1 MKDLD
6 VTHFASSVELAE
18 TAAKDW
24 LGLIP
29 SFPAA
34 HLVAIPGGR
43 IASDFFDAVT
53 AHAVASGVSFEHV
66 YFFWSDERCVP
77 PEHRDSNFRVAKAE
91 LLGPLGIYRNRIHRI
106 KGELAPDEAV
116 ADANAALGLL
126 APTNSAGQPVLD
138 LVLLGMGEDG
148 HVASLFPNAPASV
161 VECETPYVAVR
172 NAGKPPPLRISLSY
186 AAIAAAAEVWVL
198 VSGPGKEDVFRES
211 LRPGAKT
218 PLARI
223 LQSRKSTRIF
233 TDLATGQLAHKPD
246 GGKLT

>member
-1 MKDLD
+1 
-6 VTHFASSVELAE
+6 
-18 TAAKDW
+18 
-24 LGLIP
+24 
-29 SFPAA
+29 
-34 HLVAIPGGR
+34 LVAIPGGR

-53 AHAVASGVSFEHV
+53 EHAVASGVSFQHV

-91 LLGPLGIYRNRIHRI
+91 LLGPLGIYKNRIHRI

-172 NAGKPPPLRISLSY
+172 NAGKLPRQRISLSY

-198 VSGPGKEDVFRES
+198 VSGPGKEDVFWES
-211 LRPGAKT
+211 FRPGSKT

-223 LQSRKSTRIF
+223 LQLRRHTRIF
-233 TDLATGQLAHKPD
+233 TNIAAGQPL
-246 GGKLT
+246 